1 MARLTLPTDEATI
14 RSLRVGDFVELSG
27 RVITGRDAAHHWL
40 VKAFRKE
47 VAPFLKDSVMYHV
60 GPVVRKNPD
69 GTYTFVAAGP
79 TTSAREEP
87 YQADVIGTY
96 GLRGVIGKG
105 GMGAK
110 TLEGLQRYGAVYFHA
125 IGGAAQVLAQCVKRV
140 ETVFMLE
147 EFGVPEALWVIEVED
162 FPVVVTMDAQGNSLH
177 KEIEKQSAEK
187 LKSLLSLGA

>member
-40 VKAFRKE
+40 VQAFRE
-47 VAPFLKDSVMYHV
+47 NVAPYLKDSVIYHV

-69 GTYTFVAAGP
+69 GSYSFVAAGP

-87 YQADVIGTY
+87 YQADVIGMY
-96 GLRGVIGKG
+96 GVRGVIGKG
-105 GMGAK
+105 GMGPK
-110 TLEGLQRYGAVYFHA
+110 TLEGLKKHGAVYFHA

-162 FPVVVTMDAQGNSLH
+162 FPVVVTMDAHGNSLH
-177 KEIEKQSAEK
+177 KEVEAKSQQK
-187 LKSLLSLGA
+187 LAALLQA

>member
-40 VKAFRKE
+40 VKAFRE
-47 VAPFLKDSVMYHV
+47 NVAPYLKDSVIYHV

-69 GTYTFVAAGP
+69 GSYVFVAAGP

-87 YQADVIGTY
+87 YQAEVIGMY

-105 GMGAK
+105 GMGPK
-110 TLEGLQRYGAVYFHA
+110 TLEGLKKHGAVYFHA

-147 EFGVPEALWVIEVED
+147 EFGVPEALWVIEVEN
-162 FPVVVTMDAQGNSLH
+162 FPVVVTMDAHGDSLH
-177 KEIEKQSAEK
+177 KEVEAQSQQK
-187 LKSLLSLGA
+187 LAALLGA

>member
-40 VKAFRKE
+40 VKAFRE
-47 VAPFLKDSVMYHV
+47 NVAPYLKDSVIYHV

-69 GTYTFVAAGP
+69 GSYVFVAAGP

-87 YQADVIGTY
+87 YQAEVIGMY

-105 GMGAK
+105 GMGPK
-110 TLEGLQRYGAVYFHA
+110 TLEGLKKHGAVYFHA

-147 EFGVPEALWVIEVED
+147 EFGVPEALWVIEVEN
-162 FPVVVTMDAQGNSLH
+162 FPVVVTMDAHGNSLH
-177 KEIEKQSAEK
+177 KDVEAQSQQK
-187 LKSLLSLGA
+187 LAALLGA

>member
-40 VKAFRKE
+40 VKAFRE
-47 VAPFLKDSVMYHV
+47 NVAPYLKDSVIYHV

-69 GTYTFVAAGP
+69 GSYVFVAAGP

-87 YQADVIGTY
+87 YQAEVIGMY

-105 GMGAK
+105 GMGPK
-110 TLEGLQRYGAVYFHA
+110 TLEGLKKHGAVYFHA

-147 EFGVPEALWVIEVED
+147 EFGVPEALWVIEVEN
-162 FPVVVTMDAQGNSLH
+162 FPVVVTMDAHGNSLH
-177 KEIEKQSAEK
+177 KEVEAQSQSK
-187 LKSLLSLGA
+187 LAALLGG